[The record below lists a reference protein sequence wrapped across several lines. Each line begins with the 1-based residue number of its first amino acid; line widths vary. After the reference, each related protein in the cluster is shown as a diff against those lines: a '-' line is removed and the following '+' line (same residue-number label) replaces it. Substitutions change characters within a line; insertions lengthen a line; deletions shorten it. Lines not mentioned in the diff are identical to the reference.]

1 MWKEQPSWVNRAFLY
16 ASAVALV
23 GMATLLRHTIGD
35 GALEG
40 IPFITYFPAIA
51 LATLIGGFGPGVLAM
66 LICSAMV
73 WYSLLPP
80 VGSFGLTTVEASTLL
95 IFVVEAT
102 INVVIVALLNH
113 SVAWARASE
122 SRQRFLAREIRH
134 RTLNLFT
141 VIRSIAGRTFQE
153 GQTIAEA
160 KRIFDGRLAALAQ
173 SYSLLEDAGWDGA
186 PLVEIIKAEA
196 NAFSSRVTIVGC
208 DVRVNAAAAQQF
220 SLIVHELA
228 TNSTKYGALSVPGGR
243 VTVTGTADACVPPSF
258 CFIWS
263 ERDGPEVM
271 PPQRK
276 GFGTTLLVDAA
287 RQFSQE
293 VQLVYEPE
301 GLRYYLRTQL
311 TAIVQKPDRKL
322 GRIAEAA

>member
-1 MWKEQPSWVNRAFLY
+1 
-16 ASAVALV
+16 VALV
-23 GMATLLRHTIGD
+23 GLASLLRHVIGD

-51 LATLIGGFGPGVLAM
+51 LATLIGGFGPGMLAM
-66 LICSAMV
+66 LICSAIV
-73 WYSLLPP
+73 WYYLMPP

-122 SRQRFLAREIRH
+122 YRQRFLAREMRH
-134 RTLNLFT
+134 RTLNLFS

-196 NAFSSRVTIVGC
+196 KGFSSRITIIGC
-208 DVRVNAAAAQQF
+208 DVRVSAAAAQQF

-228 TNSTKYGALSVPGGR
+228 TNSTKYGALSAPGGA
-243 VTVTGTADACVPPSF
+243 VTIEGTAGTGVPPSF
-258 CFIWS
+258 CFTWS
-263 ERDGPEVM
+263 ERGGPQVV
-271 PPQRK
+271 PPHRK

-287 RQFSQE
+287 RQFSE
-293 VQLVYEPE
+293 DVQLVYAPE
-301 GLRYYLRTQL
+301 GLQYRLRTQL
-311 TAIVQKPDRKL
+311 TGIECKNADRKL

>member
-1 MWKEQPSWVNRAFLY
+1 
-16 ASAVALV
+16 VAIV
-23 GMATLLRHTIGD
+23 GMATLLRHMIGD

-40 IPFITYFPAIA
+40 IPFITYFPAFA

-66 LICSAMV
+66 LICSGLV
-73 WYSLLPP
+73 WYYLLPP
-80 VGSFGLTTVEASTLL
+80 AGSFGLTTVEASTLL

-113 SVAWARASE
+113 SVAWAKASE

-153 GQTIAEA
+153 GQTTAEA
-160 KRIFDGRLAALAQ
+160 KRIFDGRLEALAQ

-196 NAFSSRVTIVGC
+196 KAFSSRIAVIGC
-208 DVRVNAAAAQQF
+208 DIRVNASAAQQF

-228 TNSTKYGALSVPGGR
+228 TNSTKYGALSAPGGR
-243 VTVTGTADACVPPSF
+243 VTVEGTVDVAVPPSF
-258 CFIWS
+258 CFTWS
-263 ERDGPEVM
+263 ESGGPQVV

-293 VQLVYEPE
+293 VELVYDPK
-301 GLRYYLRTQL
+301 GLQYRLRTRL
-311 TAIVQKPDRKL
+311 AAVERKPDRKTWPNR
-322 GRIAEAA
+322 GSRMNRTSSVPCAIR